1 MLHELQTWTVQVLTP
16 LHIGDGRVLSA
27 NLDFVPSGVKDVQ
40 IIDVM
45 DLIEQLEGNTHALN
59 EVGRM
64 AFGLERIIKDYKLKP
79 KGYILSSPGTQPP
92 SEIRSHLKDAH
103 NRVVVPGSSIKGG
116 LRTALLAE
124 LYADMRAPQPK
135 INYQAFSKAMAGVAG
150 KDPHHDLLRLLQ
162 VSDSPGVD
170 PAHLMLQEVKYLN
183 LMSETEAGWKDM
195 GTKKTM
201 TDFRSAKGVF
211 VEAVKPG
218 TEFAVEMNINRFLQQ
233 PLVREH
239 LQLRACSGLA
249 SMHGLAEAV
258 NNFSRRFI
266 LQEKQF
272 FSHFGAQAAPI
283 TQNIE
288 RIERLMDHNP
298 ASGFCLRIA
307 WGGGWRGM
315 TGNWMDAET
324 LDAVRKTK
332 QLGKIFCPACNHPKP
347 RYIRRLD
354 AYECSSC
361 GRQSPVASLKLFPVF
376 PKTRRLAMSN
386 GAPSEPLGW
395 LALKP
400 CKRQRFFDLAL
411 DHFRGDGLEKPSDD
425 PATIPPGGQPLGAA
439 EAMETPCTET
449 ALKTE
454 ELVWPDATITYARQS
469 GIVTAAREEKK
480 AVTRD
485 KALVP
490 AAFAQKLFNKSKSVQ
505 ANVVVQVL
513 GNSYT
518 ILEIREK
525 STQAE

>member
-1 MLHELQTWTVQVLTP
+1 MLHKLQTWTVQVLTP

-27 NLDFVPSGVKDVQ
+27 NLDFVSSGVKDVQ

-64 AFGLERIIKDYKLKP
+64 AFGLERVIKDYKLKP

-103 NRVVVPGSSIKGG
+103 NRVLVPGSSIKGG

-124 LYADMRAPQPK
+124 LYADMRAPQPR
-135 INYQAFSKAMAGVAG
+135 INYQAFSKAVAGVAG

-218 TEFAVEMNINRFLQQ
+218 TEFALEMNINQFLQQ
-233 PLVREH
+233 PLVRQH
-239 LQLRACSGLA
+239 LQLRACSGLE

-258 NNFSRRFI
+258 NSFSRRFI

-272 FSHFGAQAAPI
+272 FSQFGGQAAPI
-283 TQNIE
+283 TQNLE

-298 ASGFCLRIA
+298 APGFCLRIA

-315 TGNWMDAET
+315 TGNWMDAES
-324 LDAVRKTK
+324 LDAARKNEK
-332 QLGKIFCPACNHPKP
+332 LGKIFCPTCDYPNPKYNKY
-347 RYIRRLD
+347 RNV
-354 AYECSSC
+354 YECSRC
-361 GRQSPVASLKLFPVF
+361 GQFPAAKLKLFPVF

-400 CKRQRFFDLAL
+400 CKRQRFFDMAL
-411 DHFRGDGLEKPSDD
+411 DHFRGDGLEKPSHGW
-425 PATIPPGGQPLGAA
+425 ATSSPGGQPLGEA
-439 EAMETPCTET
+439 EALETSSAET
-449 ALKTE
+449 ALRTE
-454 ELVWPDATITYARQS
+454 ELIWPDATLTYARQS
-469 GIVTAAREEKK
+469 GIVTAACEEKK
-480 AVTRD
+480 AVTRN

-490 AAFAQKLFNKSKSVQ
+490 AAFAQKLFDKSKSVQ